1 MIIIVTRDDIDD
13 KKRNK
18 EISKLSESDFVHR
31 PHNMPKESLWET
43 LNMAKSCYYVE
54 RKGVNILSHRHRV
67 HDLAEIQGHDLIG
80 LIVREL
86 NHYEGCE
93 IDFAEL
99 VKVLSLNLLPE
110 EMVELAKF
118 FEKKAME
125 KS

>member
-1 MIIIVTRDDIDD
+1 MIIIVTRDDIDN
-13 KKRNK
+13 KKRDK
-18 EISKLSESDFVHR
+18 EISKLSENDFVHR
-31 PHNMPKESLWET
+31 PAKMPTESLWET
-43 LNMAKSCYYVE
+43 LNMAKSCYYIE
-54 RKGVNILSHRHRV
+54 RKGVNVLSHRKRV
-67 HDLAEIQGHDLIG
+67 HDLDEMQGHDLIG

-93 IDFAEL
+93 IDFAKL
-99 VKVLSLNLLPE
+99 VKVLSLNLLPQ